1 MSISTQLVKKL
12 IQIPIF
18 GGLTIAE
25 AAEFFEVALETAHSK
40 DSTIFR
46 EGDDGEALLVI
57 LEGEVQVT
65 RKGIELARVG
75 KNSVLGEM
83 SLVGDGE
90 VRSATATA
98 LTDVK
103 TLTIPSKRVQKMLKG
118 DSVAALKPV
127 SLLDFDRRLRA
138 VVEFARRPEA
148 EALAAANK
156 RIANILRQAHEK
168 GMAPTGAIDS
178 AAIEG
183 GAEASLEHAIAQAIE
198 ALEPML
204 AQHRYVDALAR
215 LAALREP
222 VDAFFDGVMVMAEG
236 PAQRN
241 NRLLMLDRL
250 RKLFL
255 RIADVSVLAKQ
266 G

>member
-40 DSTIFR
+40 DATLFR

-65 RKGIELARVG
+65 RKGVELARVG

-90 VRSATATA
+90 VRSATAVA

-118 DSVAALKPV
+118 DSVAALKVV
-127 SLLDFDRRLRA
+127 SN
-138 VVEFARRPEA
+138 
-148 EALAAANK
+148 LAAVMS
-156 RIANILRQAHEK
+156 R
-168 GMAPTGAIDS
+168 
-178 AAIEG
+178 
-183 GAEASLEHAIAQAIE
+183 
-198 ALEPML
+198 
-204 AQHRYVDALAR
+204 R
-215 LAALREP
+215 LAAINE
-222 VDAFFDGVMVMAEG
+222 
-236 PAQRN
+236 
-241 NRLLMLDRL
+241 RLVSLSPSPGKKKEELAD
-250 RKLFL
+250 FG
-255 RIADVSVLAKQ
+255 RILTSWQ
-266 G
+266 F